1 MINYDCINRKEDCMD
16 KMIEQFLTYLQVERR
31 YSPETVKAY
40 QRDISLFMDEM
51 QNSQL
56 TSFDQVDRMF
66 VKIYLG
72 RLHRADYSR
81 TSISRFLSSMR
92 SLYAYLYD
100 HQLVKDN
107 PFASV
112 SYKKGQSRLPEFF
125 YEDEVRQLIDGMQTK
140 TPLEIRNKALIELLY
155 ATGMRV
161 SELTSLRLNQLDWSL
176 QVILVIGKGNKERYV
191 PFGDFARDALKLYLE
206 EARGALMAKKHQEHE
221 FVFVNY
227 LGEPLTARGVSY
239 ILENVIKESS
249 LSTKI
254 HPHMLRHSFAT
265 HLLNNGADMRTVQE
279 LLGHASLSSTQIYTH
294 VTKDAL
300 QHNYQQFFPRAN
312 RTTKREKGL
321 DLSQFNK

>member
-1 MINYDCINRKEDCMD
+1 MK
-16 KMIEQFLTYLQVERR
+16 QFLRYLDVERR

-40 QRDISLFMDEM
+40 QRDILQFVGEM
-51 QNSQL
+51 NDAGIS
-56 TSFDQVDRMF
+56 SFNQVDRTF

-72 RLHRADYSR
+72 RLHRAEYSR

-92 SLYAYLYD
+92 SFYAYLYE
-100 HQLVKDN
+100 QQVVEDN

-125 YEDEVRQLIDGMQTK
+125 FEDELRQLLDELPVK
-140 TPLEIRNKALIELLY
+140 TPLELRNKALMELLY

-161 SELTSLRLNQLDWSL
+161 SELTSLRLNQLKWDL
-176 QVILVIGKGNKERYV
+176 GVILVIGKGDKERYV
-191 PFGDFARDALKLYLE
+191 PFGEFAHDALETYLNE
-206 EARGALMAKKHQEHE
+206 SRSELMVKRHVDHDV
-221 FVFVNY
+221 VFVNY

-239 ILENVIKESS
+239 ILDNIIKESS
-249 LSTKI
+249 LSATI

-300 QHNYQQFFPRAN
+300 QHNYAQFFPRAS
-312 RTTKREKGL
+312 RSKKRENGL
-321 DLSQFNK
+321 DLSQFKQ